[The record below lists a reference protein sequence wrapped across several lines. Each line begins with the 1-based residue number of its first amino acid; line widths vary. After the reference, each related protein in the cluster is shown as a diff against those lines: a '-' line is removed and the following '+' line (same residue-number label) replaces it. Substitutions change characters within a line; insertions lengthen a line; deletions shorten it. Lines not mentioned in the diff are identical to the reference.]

1 MLKNELRV
9 WSVCYNIVTRNKHHN
24 LINMKMKTIK
34 KSDVKNASVNNS
46 VKATA
51 KKAVKKSAAK
61 VQEAVVNSTD
71 LGKKLIAKM
80 RRGAV
85 QFTFIN
91 RLGKQITTV
100 GTLIKE
106 RIPTTRKVAGAIK
119 ARDKDHVVFYDL
131 KHGVRRQFNR
141 NQVVAILA

>member
-1 MLKNELRV
+1 
-9 WSVCYNIVTRNKHHN
+9 
-24 LINMKMKTIK
+24 MKTKTIK
-34 KSDVKNASVNNS
+34 KSDAKNASAKVD

-51 KKAVKKSAAK
+51 KKAVKKSSAK
-61 VQEAVVNSTD
+61 VQEAVANSAD

-91 RLGKQITTV
+91 RLGKHITTV

-106 RIPTTRKVAGAIK
+106 RIPTTRKVAGAVK
-119 ARDKDHVVFYDL
+119 PKDKDHVVFYDL

-141 NQVVAILA
+141 NQVVAIFA